1 MRPHSWQEHLKKLY
15 GKIEAKKTIFKT
27 SSKWKQKKSKQRN
40 ESFSQ
45 PTKKREKKIE
55 IFKKFATL
63 VKGLDITSD
72 NCKSTVVFYL
82 FFANIETNLNVT
94 LSRDTK
100 GIAGPVFKAIE
111 NIRQPWIT
119 S

>member
-1 MRPHSWQEHLKKLY
+1 MTRTLKKAIMVKSRL
-15 GKIEAKKTIFKT
+15 KNHFQNIEQMKT
-27 SSKWKQKKSKQRN
+27 KKSKQGN

-45 PTKKREKKIE
+45 STKKREKKISE
-55 IFKKFATL
+55 ILKTFATL

-72 NCKSTVVFYL
+72 NCKSTDVFNL

-94 LSRDTK
+94 RSRDTK

-111 NIRQPWIT
+111 KYKTQP
-119 S
+119 